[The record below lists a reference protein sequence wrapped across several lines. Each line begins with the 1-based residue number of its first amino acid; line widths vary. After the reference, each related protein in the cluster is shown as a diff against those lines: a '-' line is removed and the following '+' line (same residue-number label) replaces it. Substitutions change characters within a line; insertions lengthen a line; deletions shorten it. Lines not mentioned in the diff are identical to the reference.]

1 MFKSKKEEY
10 ILAIGK
16 NNFYVNYPDGEEETI
31 FVKNIK
37 LNPNVPFFHYLFDTY
52 ALIKEININKKLF
65 NKNIF
70 YTLIQDD
77 TSKADMKIL
86 SEYFKNIGVQEIAW
100 VPQNIMMSSD
110 EMEQYISISKTIRC
124 FIVSYINV
132 ENDIRGCKK
141 KVFLDK
147 DVTIDTVEEVVNDI
161 RIEFGKDINVYINN
175 IDNDMDEFK
184 NIGTLIS
191 KNEILDNTRK
201 FFSYGK

>member
-70 YTLIQDD
+70 YTLIKDD
-77 TSKADMKIL
+77 TSKDDMKIL
-86 SEYFKNIGVQEIAW
+86 SEYLKSIGVQEIVW
-100 VPQNIMMSSD
+100 VLQNIMMSSD
-110 EMEQYISISKTIRC
+110 EME
-124 FIVSYINV
+124 
-132 ENDIRGCKK
+132 
-141 KVFLDK
+141 
-147 DVTIDTVEEVVNDI
+147 
-161 RIEFGKDINVYINN
+161 
-175 IDNDMDEFK
+175 
-184 NIGTLIS
+184 
-191 KNEILDNTRK
+191 
-201 FFSYGK
+201 

>member
-1 MFKSKKEEY
+1 
-10 ILAIGK
+10 
-16 NNFYVNYPDGEEETI
+16 
-31 FVKNIK
+31 
-37 LNPNVPFFHYLFDTY
+37 
-52 ALIKEININKKLF
+52 
-65 NKNIF
+65 
-70 YTLIQDD
+70 
-77 TSKADMKIL
+77 MKIL

-100 VPQNIMMSSD
+100 VPQNIMMSND

>member
-1 MFKSKKEEY
+1 
-10 ILAIGK
+10 
-16 NNFYVNYPDGEEETI
+16 
-31 FVKNIK
+31 
-37 LNPNVPFFHYLFDTY
+37 
-52 ALIKEININKKLF
+52 
-65 NKNIF
+65 
-70 YTLIQDD
+70 
-77 TSKADMKIL
+77 MKIL

-100 VPQNIMMSSD
+100 VPQNIMMSND

-175 IDNDMDEFK
+175 IKDDMSEFSFM
-184 NIGTLIS
+184 GTLVGKEVIF
-191 KNEILDNTRK
+191 ENTRRYIEK
-201 FFSYGK
+201 K